1 MKHTSK
7 QSGFTLIELVTVIVI
22 LGLLAVVAVPRFANK
37 GSFESRTVEDKLISA
52 ARHAQQLAMSKA
64 VSANVQLQ
72 TDNTNKR
79 IRITYSESGVQ
90 NIDQSIPS
98 DVNIDDATITFNKKG
113 EASNLAAQLT
123 INISP
128 GSRSILIETTGY
140 AHAN

>member
-1 MKHTSK
+1 MKPTSK
-7 QSGFTLIELVTVIVI
+7 QSGFTLIELVTVILI

-79 IRITYSESGVQ
+79 IRITYSEGGVQ
-90 NIDQSIPS
+90 TIDQSIPS
-98 DVNIDDATITFNKKG
+98 DVDIDNVTITFNKKG
-113 EASNLAAQLT
+113 EASNLVSQLI

-128 GSRSILIETTGY
+128 GSRSIMIETTGY
-140 AHAN
+140 THAN